1 MAGKEGFEPPRAV
14 KPLLVFK
21 TSPFSQT
28 WVFALLVVPAGLEP
42 ATYRLWAGC
51 SNQLSYRTTTLKMNN
66 FIHMVAPKGVEPLTF
81 RVWTGCSNQLSYSAK
96 WWRGRES
103 NPLPPACK
111 AGALA
116 KWATPPINGEED
128 RIWTCDHLVPNQVL
142 CQAELLLHFG
152 KFAFKL

>member
-28 WVFALLVVPAGLEP
+28 WVFALMVVPAGLEP

-51 SNQLSYRTTTLKMNN
+51 SNQLSYRTTSSDWWT
-66 FIHMVAPKGVEPLTF
+66 IIVHMVAPKGVEPLTF
-81 RVWTGCSNQLSYSAK
+81 RVWTGCSNQLSYSAMVERK
-96 WWRGRES
+96 GVEPSTSCVQGRRS
-103 NPLPPACK
+103 SQVSYPPE
-111 AGALA
+111 
-116 KWATPPINGEED
+116 NGEED

-142 CQAELLLHFG
+142 CQAELLLHLLDTFM
-152 KFAFKL
+152 L